1 MYTIFSKKVSLLQ
14 MTTCAFLD
22 LQATVLCD
30 IVVMYLL
37 KKGAFYKEKKYQVI
51 TDDDYF
57 KGLME
62 SDTHQDYGS
71 LQVLVYRQPLLRA
84 HYCY

>member
-1 MYTIFSKKVSLLQ
+1 MLFYH
-14 MTTCAFLD
+14 

-57 KGLME
+57 KGLLE

-71 LQVLVYRQPLLRA
+71 LQVVGYRQPLPGS
-84 HYCY
+84 HYWY